1 MTRTLY
7 HAAAA
12 LIAGCFAFAAVPANA
27 TPIFSN
33 LNATAPYYP
42 NNNFF
47 INSGRSLAM
56 PFKSSGD
63 FELTQIDLGL
73 RFVGGTNN
81 GALISLYTDVAG
93 DPGILLGS
101 WTLASLPT
109 NRSTLATITG
119 ITGID
124 LTAGTKYFLGAAS
137 IGSTSDEW
145 GLAIPLNDHGGREFQ
160 SGSWGPIAGLGA
172 FDIIG
177 STHVTPVPE
186 PPPLALFL
194 TGLAVFGAMTLR
206 RKRIVVA

>member
-1 MTRTLY
+1 MTRTLH

-12 LIAGCFAFAAVPANA
+12 FIVGCFAFAAAPASA

-42 NNNFF
+42 NDYLF

-63 FELTQIDLGL
+63 FALTQIDLGL
-73 RFVGGTNN
+73 RFLTGTNN

-93 DPGILLGS
+93 NPGTLLGS
-101 WTLASLPT
+101 WTLATLPT
-109 NRSTLATITG
+109 SHNKLATIAG

-145 GLAIPLNDHGGREFQ
+145 GLAIPLDDHGGRAFQ
-160 SGSWGPIAGLGA
+160 SGSWGPVAGLGA

-177 STHVTPVPE
+177 SAHVTPVPE
-186 PPPLALFL
+186 PPALALFL
-194 TGLAVFGAMTLR
+194 TGLVVFGAMALR
-206 RKRIVVA
+206 RKRGATA